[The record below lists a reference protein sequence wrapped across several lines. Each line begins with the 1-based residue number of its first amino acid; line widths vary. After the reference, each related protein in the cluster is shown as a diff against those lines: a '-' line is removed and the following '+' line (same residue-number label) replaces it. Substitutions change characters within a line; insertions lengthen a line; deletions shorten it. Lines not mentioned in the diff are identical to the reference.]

1 MQGTQIA
8 LGFNQSFEL
17 EIIVDDPDG
26 ANDGT
31 DRPVYLDWGA
41 SQNGTYTDVMSV
53 VTNGAVPH
61 SGVYA
66 WSTASD
72 SCWDAGR
79 KLFIPANSLEA
90 NGIYTFNVNASKQN
104 TTTVNSSLTIWVSL
118 ALCLEPVGECL
129 CRCKTRQ

>member
-8 LGFNQSFEL
+8 LGYNQSFEL
-17 EIIVDDPDG
+17 EIILDDPDG

-31 DRPVYLDWGA
+31 DRPVYYDWSA

-72 SCWDAGR
+72 SCWAVGR

-90 NGIYTFNVNASKQN
+90 NGIYTFNVNASKEN
-104 TTTVNSSLTIWVSL
+104 TTMVNSSMRIWVSL
-118 ALCLEPVGECL
+118 ALPLEPVVECL
-129 CRCKTRQ
+129 CRCKTQQ